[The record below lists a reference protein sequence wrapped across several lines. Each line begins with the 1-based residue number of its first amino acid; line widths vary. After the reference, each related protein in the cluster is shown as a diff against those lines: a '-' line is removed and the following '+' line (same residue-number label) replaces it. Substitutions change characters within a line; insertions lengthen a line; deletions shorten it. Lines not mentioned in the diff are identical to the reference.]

1 MRLSTTFT
9 LLTIC
14 LTAIGQTFP
23 TKKDSGY
30 RVDTSFIKKDIRQK
44 TLTYYPRTYIDT
56 EIRYTDSN
64 GKGVIIQNSLPKGG
78 TGFTDSTGRKFG
90 YRVFWSRVI
99 NEAATPLELT
109 INFPADSFPVPSPD
123 AYMKVFLPPDTMT
136 QDKETLHDYGATGL
150 RSFFDTVLHT
160 PTMLQRTIN
169 PKEAYV
175 FYIVVLRHKGV
186 GGTPRGGL
194 VLKEQNLFY
203 EINPE
208 FGSALIPCGQIVFK
222 N

>member
-1 MRLSTTFT
+1 M
-9 LLTIC
+9 
-14 LTAIGQTFP
+14 GQTSP
-23 TKKDSGY
+23 KKKDCWF
-30 RVDTSFIKKDIRQK
+30 RVDTLFANKTKMHNGQK
-44 TLTYYPRTYIDT
+44 ALTSYSYGYIDN
-56 EIRYTDSN
+56 EVKYTDST
-64 GKGVIIQNSLPKGG
+64 GKGVVIQNSLPKGG
-78 TGFTDSTGRKFG
+78 RGFTDSTGNKFG
-90 YRVFWSRVI
+90 YRVFWTRVI
-99 NEAATPLELT
+99 NEAATPLELA

-136 QDKETLHDYGATGL
+136 QDKEALFDYGATGL
-150 RSFFDTVLHT
+150 KSFYNTVLHT

-194 VLKEQNLFY
+194 VLKEQGLFY
-203 EINPE
+203 KISPE

-222 N
+222 K